1 MSLHI
6 KISNSF
12 SKIVRRPKFVI
23 NNHVTLSNAR
33 ELKNPSKEDK
43 EVAIETESVV
53 KNQPADPSNKNNKPN
68 DENEVV
74 STSENVEANEASNPS
89 KKVNNNKSKMGNGVK
104 DEKHPLPLFPFPFP
118 WPMQPPVGGL
128 PFPPPY
134 NIPMIPPLPF
144 PPFSFPPL
152 DIPGIVPSPPV

>member
-1 MSLHI
+1 MTFNLMFLLYLVAVI
-6 KISNSF
+6 
-12 SKIVRRPKFVI
+12 I

-33 ELKNPSKEDK
+33 QLKNPSNEDK
-43 EVAIETESVV
+43 QVVIE
-53 KNQPADPSNKNNKPN
+53 
-68 DENEVV
+68 
-74 STSENVEANEASNPS
+74 SENVEGNEAAKPS
-89 KKVNNNKSKMGNGVK
+89 KKVNNNKAKMGMGVK

-134 NIPMIPPLPF
+134 DVPMIPPLPF
-144 PPFSFPPL
+144 PPFSFPPF

>member
-1 MSLHI
+1 MTFNLMFLLYLVAVI
-6 KISNSF
+6 
-12 SKIVRRPKFVI
+12 I

-33 ELKNPSKEDK
+33 QLKNPSNEDK
-43 EVAIETESVV
+43 QVVIETEH
-53 KNQPADPSNKNNKPN
+53 ADPSKNNKKPN

-74 STSENVEANEASNPS
+74 FTSENVEGNEAA
-89 KKVNNNKSKMGNGVK
+89 KMGMGVK

-134 NIPMIPPLPF
+134 DVPMIPPLPF
-144 PPFSFPPL
+144 PPFSFPPF